1 MLFLQIENDKRR
13 RGGRHYLEHF
23 KSKKYF
29 LCIWMLVI
37 LKGKAD
43 KQSEI
48 KY

>member
-1 MLFLQIENDKRR
+1 MLFLQTENDKRR
-13 RGGRHYLEHF
+13 RGGRYYLEYLRVG
-23 KSKKYF
+23 KYF
-29 LCIWMLVI
+29 LSIWMLLI